1 MLCIS
6 DVLPKCFNYL
16 LKHMCKF
23 SFTMGKCSYLLSALI
38 ELKSLDFSWQAV
50 AEVYCSTG
58 LRKTLL
64 ITNPNALLDN
74 SHPSLLSQQ
83 GLLL

>member
-6 DVLPKCFNYL
+6 DVLAKCFNYL

-23 SFTMGKCSYLLSALI
+23 SFTMENRSYLLSALI
-38 ELKSLDFSWQAV
+38 ELKSLDFHPDDFSWQAV

-74 SHPSLLSQQ
+74 SHPSL
-83 GLLL
+83 